1 MWCRHRSSSNISP
14 HISSNFDLH
23 QPYFR
28 RSKLRLS
35 WAGRKKHSTPQYL
48 WKHKSSPASWR
59 SKLLSHNKLWKF
71 PGSKPEWKLQSSA
84 KKSRFFFKI
93 SVSVWKN
100 NFFTSFAKTELMSS
114 TASVKKS
121 CRIPIFLIKCR
132 SFAVSRRATTI
143 FPSFNGKC
151 RLAVKIYKNNIR
163 CFMKV
168 FSSPDVLHQWNKSR
182 FYAVTAENK
191 LQRRHEIKFSDCDVR
206 NSLDHHQ
213 PEIYIEPS
221 S

>member
-1 MWCRHRSSSNISP
+1 MVPKIDRPSDKSMLKNPQDKTIWLLWILLYNELIYLGGKLFELVLTECQSLPAGMWCRHRSSSNISP

-84 KKSRFFFKI
+84 KKSRFFLRFQFRFEKI
-93 SVSVWKN
+93 
-100 NFFTSFAKTELMSS
+100 
-114 TASVKKS
+114 
-121 CRIPIFLIKCR
+121 IFL
-132 SFAVSRRATTI
+132 
-143 FPSFNGKC
+143 P
-151 RLAVKIYKNNIR
+151 L
-163 CFMKV
+163 
-168 FSSPDVLHQWNKSR
+168 LQ
-182 FYAVTAENK
+182 K
-191 LQRRHEIKFSDCDVR
+191 L
-206 NSLDHHQ
+206 N
-213 PEIYIEPS
+213 
-221 S
+221 